1 MQSFLVLTIIGED
14 RPGLVESLSRVIT
27 AHGGNWLESR
37 MARLA
42 GRFAGILQISVPEA
56 RTAALREA
64 LRALEAEGLRVGVL
78 ADDIESTSEAQRAVT
93 VELTGQDHP
102 GIVHDLSRVLAARKI
117 NIDELD
123 TGVSNASWSGES
135 LFQATVR
142 LHLPN
147 DVSID
152 ELRGILEALAKDL
165 MVDITLDVN
174 DKAAIR

>member
-1 MQSFLVLTIIGED
+1 MQSTLVLTIIGED

-37 MARLA
+37 MARLG
-42 GRFAGILQISVPEA
+42 GRLAGILQISVLEA
-56 RTAALREA
+56 RTAAVREA
-64 LRALEAEGLRVGVL
+64 LGALEAEGLKVVVL
-78 ADDIESTSEAQRAVT
+78 ADDIQSTPDVQRAVT

-102 GIVHDLSRVLAARKI
+102 GIVHDLSRVLAARKV
-117 NIDELD
+117 NIYELD

-135 LFQATVR
+135 LFQATAR
-142 LHLPN
+142 LHLPH